1 MDPTP
6 PPATTSDAASGRSVR
21 GALAEFVHDETAGG
35 VVLVIATII
44 GLTWANLAT
53 ASYASF
59 WSHPINV
66 SLGFADVH
74 ETYAEFVNDGL
85 MTIFFFVVGLEI
97 KRELV
102 VGELRDRRAAALP
115 FVAALGGMAVPVLVF
130 LAVTAGDAG
139 VHRGWAIPIAT
150 DIAFVMGV
158 IALLG
163 RRVPTSLRLFLLT
176 LAIVD
181 DIGGILVIAFVYT
194 GDFSPIWLGEGIVLV
209 AVILA
214 MRHFGVHRI
223 WPYVLVGVPFWFTM
237 LESGVH
243 ATIAGVVLGLLTP
256 ARPLDGRNVIEEL
269 EHRLHPLS
277 AFVVVPIFAL
287 ANTGIL
293 LSRGRLDAA
302 LGSALAWGVL
312 LGLVVGKPVGIICAT
327 WIAQRLR
334 IGVLPE
340 GLAMR
345 HVIGGGMLAGIG
357 FTVALFI
364 TELSL
369 GAGEEADIAKL
380 AILAASVVAAAAGA
394 VALLIAHRG
403 ARSRGADRR
412 VER

>member
-1 MDPTP
+1 MDPLP
-6 PPATTSDAASGRSVR
+6 PTVPSPPNEGRSVR

-35 VVLVIATII
+35 VVLVVATVL
-44 GLTWANLAT
+44 GLLWANLAT
-53 ASYASF
+53 AGYASF
-59 WSHPINV
+59 WSQPINV
-66 SLGFADVH
+66 DLGFANVH

-97 KRELV
+97 KRELA

-115 FVAALGGMAVPVLVF
+115 FVAALGGMVVPVLVF
-130 LAVTAGDAG
+130 LAVTAGDGA

-163 RRVPTSLRLFLLT
+163 RRVPASLRLFLLT

-194 GDFSPIWLGEGIVLV
+194 GDFSPIWLGEGVVLLVVIV
-209 AVILA
+209 A
-214 MRHFGVHRI
+214 MARLGVTRI

-243 ATIAGVVLGLLTP
+243 ATIAGVILGLLTP
-256 ARPLDGRNVIEEL
+256 ARPLGGRNIIEEL
-269 EHRLHPLS
+269 EHRLHPMS

-302 LGSALAWGVL
+302 VGSALAWGVL
-312 LGLVVGKPVGIICAT
+312 LGLVVGKPAGIISAT
-327 WIAQRLR
+327 WLARRLR

-340 GLAMR
+340 GLTMP

-369 GAGEEADIAKL
+369 GAGEQADIAKL
-380 AILAASVVAAAAGA
+380 AILAASVLAAAAGA
-394 VALLIAHRG
+394 VALLLAHRG
-403 ARSRGADRR
+403 AQHRGAVPVVDR
-412 VER
+412 